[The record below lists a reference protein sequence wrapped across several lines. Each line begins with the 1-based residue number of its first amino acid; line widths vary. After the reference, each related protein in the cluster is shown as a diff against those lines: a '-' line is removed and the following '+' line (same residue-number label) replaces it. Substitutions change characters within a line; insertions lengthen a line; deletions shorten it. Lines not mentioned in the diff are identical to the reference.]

1 MLTLSVNATPYNIRV
16 LNTINPS
23 ASVEQK
29 CMLIDSQGLLWMGTN
44 SGIKSYDG
52 YRFTSYRSDAQ
63 TPNILPN
70 NSVLS
75 MTEDRENNIWIG
87 TRNGLV
93 CMDKKTGRF
102 TTYHLKGERTR
113 EMAPTMASLC
123 ATLRH
128 DSSETSTRPT
138 QRWWN
143 PTANA
148 TRWDTSMPNRSPKTA
163 TATYMSEHGR
173 TVFTALTAAAR

>member
-1 MLTLSVNATPYNIRV
+1 MKLYRFGIFRTILSIAVLAMLSLSVNATPYNIRV
-16 LNTINPS
+16 LNTINPP

-75 MTEDRENNIWIG
+75 MT
-87 TRNGLV
+87 
-93 CMDKKTGRF
+93 
-102 TTYHLKGERTR
+102 
-113 EMAPTMASLC
+113 
-123 ATLRH
+123 
-128 DSSETSTRPT
+128 
-138 QRWWN
+138 
-143 PTANA
+143 
-148 TRWDTSMPNRSPKTA
+148 
-163 TATYMSEHGR
+163 
-173 TVFTALTAAAR
+173 